1 MPIFNYKC
9 KACGIECELLVPR
22 FDSEAECPKCGS
34 ADLEKLPSRFA
45 AVLNKGPRSCA
56 NRDVC
61 RRPINAAA
69 AAAAAVT
76 DMNKQ
81 QLTAALESIGMR
93 PGRGLGQNFLLDG
106 NLLDYIVRLSAP
118 GKGERILEVGPGF
131 GALTSRLLKAGAEVY
146 AVEFDHRIAEYL
158 RTHIEKGNF
167 HLTEADACRV
177 DYVEL
182 LENRPFRAIA
192 NLPYSISTIFIA
204 RMLDLPNPP
213 ESMFFMLQREMGER
227 LSAVPGTKNYGA
239 LSVRTQLRY
248 DVKLEKIVPPEVFFP
263 PPGGRFRHRLVPPA
277 RPLCR
282 KAGALPAAAGVVK
295 TVFAQRRKPDGQGA
309 RAELREGEGGRR
321 ARGSE
326 PSARDPSRQ
335 ACPSTSSPS

>member
-1 MPIFNYKC
+1 
-9 KACGIECELLVPR
+9 
-22 FDSEAECPKCGS
+22 
-34 ADLEKLPSRFA
+34 
-45 AVLNKGPRSCA
+45 
-56 NRDVC
+56 
-61 RRPINAAA
+61 
-69 AAAAAVT
+69 
-76 DMNKQ
+76 MNKQ

-263 PPGGRFRHRLVPPA
+263 PPEVDSAIVSFRRHAMPKSRSSAGCCPAWSKPSLRSAANRWARCSGRI
-277 RPLCR
+277 
-282 KAGALPAAAGVVK
+282 
-295 TVFAQRRKPDGQGA
+295 T
-309 RAELREGEGGRR
+309 GRR
-321 ARGSE
+321 RR
-326 PSARDPSRQ
+326 PPRSRQ
-335 ACPSTSSPS
+335 